1 MACGHTS
8 AAVGSAQLLTRRWLL
23 AVLLAMAGSACAT
36 GAIKP
41 PTGTP
46 EPDKFLFERGS
57 ERLNERKWITAR
69 EYFRHLVDTYP
80 QSTYRADAKLGVGD
94 TYLGEG
100 TTEGFILAISE
111 FREFL
116 TFYPT
121 HPRADYAQFKL
132 GMAHF
137 YQMRR
142 AERDQTET
150 REAIKELTVF
160 AERFGGTS
168 SLAAEAAGRLRE
180 AKDRLADSEY
190 RVGFFYYRSKWYP
203 GAVDRFKAV
212 IERDPQYSNRDAL
225 YFHLADSLIKLKRPA
240 EALPYF
246 DRLVAEFERSEYLA
260 EAQKRVAELKGTVV
274 NKTGAW

>member
-1 MACGHTS
+1 MACDHTS
-8 AAVGSAQLLTRRWLL
+8 AAVAGAHLLTRRWLL
-23 AVLLAMAGSACAT
+23 AVLLAIAASACAT
-36 GAIKP
+36 SAVKP

-57 ERLNERKWITAR
+57 ERLDQRKWITAR
-69 EYFRHLVDTYP
+69 EYFRYLVDSYP
-80 QSTYRADAKLGVGD
+80 QSTYRADAKLGIGD

-100 TTEGFILAISE
+100 TTEAFILAISE

-137 YQMRR
+137 YQMRG

-160 AERFGGTS
+160 AERFGRTS

-212 IERDPQYSNRDAL
+212 IERDPLYTNRDAL
-225 YFHLADSLIKLKRPA
+225 YFHLADSLVKVQRPA
-240 EALPYF
+240 EALPYLE
-246 DRLVAEFERSEYLA
+246 RLVAEFERSEYLA
-260 EAQKRVAELKGTVV
+260 EAQKRVAELKGTAAK
-274 NKTGAW
+274 KTGAW